1 MRPAWLGLGLL
12 LLAPSAP
19 ALAKE
24 PKPKPAPAEALSPLG
39 RKIDEAIRGAGG
51 EKLWG
56 VALVAVKG
64 EVVFAKGYGFAD
76 YKAVPNAPDTLF
88 ELASVS
94 KHVTAAA
101 ILRLEQQKKL
111 KTSDA
116 LDKFFPKAPKDKKK
130 VTLDHLLHHTS
141 GLSDSLGVSYAWPG
155 TRDAYAEQMLAPALV
170 GTPGA
175 KFSYS
180 NVGYALLAAVV
191 EVVTGKPFEDYV
203 RKELFGP
210 AGLTETGFID
220 DAALKKL
227 GRATVRKCDDC
238 EPTWTAVDWWW
249 GWGYRGM
256 GGVVTSAR
264 DFVKWDRALRGDK
277 VLGAA
282 AKAKYYTPALDDYAC
297 GWKTGRTPRGKP
309 TATHSGGVRG
319 YAIEVTRGLE
329 DDFLVLFFSNGACDL
344 FGVERAIFE
353 AAGL

>member
-1 MRPAWLGLGLL
+1 
-12 LLAPSAP
+12 
-19 ALAKE
+19 
-24 PKPKPAPAEALSPLG
+24 
-39 RKIDEAIRGAGG
+39 
-51 EKLWG
+51 
-56 VALVAVKG
+56 
-64 EVVFAKGYGFAD
+64 
-76 YKAVPNAPDTLF
+76 
-88 ELASVS
+88 
-94 KHVTAAA
+94 
-101 ILRLEQQKKL
+101 
-111 KTSDA
+111 
-116 LDKFFPKAPKDKKK
+116 
-130 VTLDHLLHHTS
+130 
-141 GLSDSLGVSYAWPG
+141 
-155 TRDAYAEQMLAPALV
+155 MLAPALV

-227 GRATVRKCDDC
+227 GRATVRRCDDC

-282 AKAKYYTPALDDYAC
+282 AKAKYFTPALEDYAC

-319 YAIEVTRGLE
+319 YAIEVTWGSRTTSSSPSSRTARATSSASSGRLRGRRA
-329 DDFLVLFFSNGACDL
+329 VAPPGAQ
-344 FGVERAIFE
+344 ERRRGTPERRCRTPLTGCHHAWRRLPPCRASPSSRGPPVDADAGTTILDASLSAGIPVTHACGGRRSAPR
-353 AAGL
+353 AACSSSRAATPSARARTPSATWPTGAASATTCASRARPR